1 MLNMTPLERL
11 ILAQL
16 LVDAGQPAVDIA
28 RKVGAT
34 RQTVSKK
41 IHQFE
46 EEGLIG
52 GVFARIDPAKL
63 GLQEKAFIFI
73 QEDPEM
79 KVRRKIEAKINALPQ
94 VARFY
99 RLFGRYSGIL
109 EVLTTDQEELS
120 ALVKEIHE
128 FEGIRDTETFIVHS
142 SVKDRLIE
150 TLLHAL
156 DSRS

>member
-79 KVRRKIEAKINALPQ
+79 KVRRE
-94 VARFY
+94 R
-99 RLFGRYSGIL
+99 G
-109 EVLTTDQEELS
+109 
-120 ALVKEIHE
+120 
-128 FEGIRDTETFIVHS
+128 
-142 SVKDRLIE
+142 
-150 TLLHAL
+150 
-156 DSRS
+156 